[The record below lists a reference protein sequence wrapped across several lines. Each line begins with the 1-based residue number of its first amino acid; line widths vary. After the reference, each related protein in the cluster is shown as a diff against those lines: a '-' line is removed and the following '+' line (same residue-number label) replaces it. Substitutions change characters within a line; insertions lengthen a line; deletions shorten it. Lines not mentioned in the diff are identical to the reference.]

1 MKNQFWKHRKI
12 FMRYSKKHKKLFIH
26 IPRCAGRSIVVAMKR
41 HYGRKNVPLVP
52 KAWTHSRLKD
62 VRKNIDLSKYEK
74 IAVVRNPWERMV
86 SLYCFLKQKKAWWDT
101 RKGKII
107 KIDKLPEFS
116 DWLINYGKRSHNLRT
131 TDIPQF
137 DWISLDGK
145 LAADHIIRYE
155 NLLNDV
161 EKVFG
166 FKDLPM
172 THKTEK
178 GEWKLLYNDDSF
190 EYVKRV
196 FKKDVEEFKYDF

>member
-12 FMRYSKKHKKLFIH
+12 FMRYSKKNNKLLIH
-26 IPRCAGRSIVVAMKR
+26 IPRCAGKSIVVAMEK
-41 HYGRKNVPLVP
+41 HYQDTKKILWEH
-52 KAWTHSRLKD
+52 ARLKD
-62 VRKNIDLSKYEK
+62 AKRKYLKCEK

-86 SLYCFLKQKKAWWDT
+86 SLYCFIKQKKLWWDT

-107 KIDKLPEFS
+107 KIDKLPEFTT
-116 DWLINYGKRSHNLRT
+116 WLIDYGKKSHNLVT

-137 DWISLDGK
+137 DWISLKGK
-145 LAADHIIRYE
+145 LAVDHIIRYE
-155 NLLNDV
+155 NLHSDV
-161 EKVFG
+161 KKVFG
-166 FKDLPM
+166 FDDLPM